1 METIQK
7 GFTLIELMIVVAIIG
22 ILAAV
27 ALPAYQDYIKNANMA
42 KVNSQYSSAA
52 NYVKATL
59 IKDKTAAAVSGAA
72 AVAPAS
78 AVLWVAALNEA
89 GGLSPTGADA
99 YVAASAVVAHATSG
113 QIAITDDGTDIT
125 IIRPCYEDYTP
136 LLQTIVTRASGAVDV
151 DDDDA
156 CPT

>member
-42 KVNSQYSSAA
+42 KVNSQYSTAV

-59 IKDKTAAAVSGAA
+59 IKDKTAAAVSGAT
-72 AVAPAS
+72 AVAPATDD
-78 AVLWVAALNEA
+78 LWVDALNEA
-89 GGLSPTGADA
+89 GGKSPTGADA
-99 YVAASAVVAHATSG
+99 YVPVAAVVAHATSG
-113 QIAITDDGTDIT
+113 QVSIFSAANVT
-125 IIRPCYEDYTP
+125 IIITRPCYEDYTP
-136 LLQTIVTRASGAVDV
+136 TLVTTVTVASGAAAITEV
-151 DDDDA
+151 A
-156 CPT
+156 CPS